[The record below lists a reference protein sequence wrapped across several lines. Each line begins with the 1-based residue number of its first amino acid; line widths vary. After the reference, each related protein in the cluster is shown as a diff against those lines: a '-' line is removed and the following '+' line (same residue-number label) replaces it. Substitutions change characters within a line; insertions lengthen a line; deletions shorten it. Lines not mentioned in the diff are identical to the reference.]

1 MPEIHVE
8 FDRAIQGIGPL
19 REAAYRLIGLAS
31 CILETSGDRYVC
43 RLQLSEGEAAQA
55 LGEDGLRHRFTD
67 LVTDEN
73 LREKVSLETAGIRNV
88 VLALAFGA
96 LIDQKNEGGLS
107 A

>member
-1 MPEIHVE
+1 LPEILVE
-8 FDRAIQGIGPL
+8 FDRAIQSIGPL

-31 CILETSGDRYVC
+31 CILDSSGDRYIC
-43 RLQLSEGEAAQA
+43 RLQLNETEAARVI
-55 LGEDGLRHRFTD
+55 GERGLRERFIN

-73 LREKVSLETAGIRNV
+73 LREKVSVQTTAIRNV

-96 LIDQKNEGGLS
+96 LAKQGSTDPD